1 MSIDDLSDASAD
13 FADDIT
19 AEVAAV
25 HTGEREV
32 KPTRP
37 KATYVLEKDMSYIIS
52 TSTWGPDSRWA
63 PWAGGGCVAGGRKLG
78 HLAGRR
84 AAGRPAGP
92 LGGIGGKLT
101 PRGVKKSE
109 VRTPKSPRSVIIDR
123 APNNY

>member
-101 PRGVKKSE
+101 PIFAHQRSE
-109 VRTPKSPRSVIIDR
+109 LLTEGIWGF
-123 APNNY
+123 